1 MVTPCQC
8 CTTPT
13 PEPEQP
19 ESPLAR
25 AALDAR
31 NAAILAA
38 LVEHGSNVTHAAR
51 ELGISAR
58 QLHRILA
65 SGEIVKPP
73 KPAKPAKNTRRYQRK
88 FLTAT

>member
-8 CTTPT
+8 CATPT
-13 PEPEQP
+13 TEQP

-25 AALDAR
+25 AERDAR
-31 NAAILAA
+31 NALIMAA
-38 LVEHGSNVTHAAR
+38 LVAHGSNVTHAAR
-51 ELGISAR
+51 ALGISAR

-65 SGEIVKPP
+65 SGELVKPP
-73 KPAKPAKNTRRYQRK
+73 KPPKPAKNTRRYQRK

>member
-1 MVTPCQC
+1 MVTACQC

-25 AALDAR
+25 AERDAR

-38 LVEHGSNVTHAAR
+38 LVEHKSNVTHAAR
-51 ELGISAR
+51 ALGISAR

-73 KPAKPAKNTRRYQRK
+73 KPPKPAKVTRRYQRK